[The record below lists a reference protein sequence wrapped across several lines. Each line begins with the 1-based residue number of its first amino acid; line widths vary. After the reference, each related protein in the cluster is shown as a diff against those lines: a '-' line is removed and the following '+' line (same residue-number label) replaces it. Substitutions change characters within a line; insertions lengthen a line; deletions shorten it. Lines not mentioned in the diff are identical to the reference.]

1 MVVFGCR
8 GAEER
13 QATETQRRRGP
24 QQTSPP
30 ERRVSTNC
38 DTMISIQSVCIITR
52 SEIEVK
58 GSLARS
64 GNVRRPCSAEQQ

>member
-1 MVVFGCR
+1 MVFGCR

-13 QATETQRRRGP
+13 QAAETQRRRRP

-38 DTMISIQSVCIITR
+38 DMMISIHS
-52 SEIEVK
+52 EVK
-58 GSLARS
+58 GSLARR